1 MTSQAYQPAPVIVTT
16 SRPLPWPGWLFQV
29 IVPSDQASFSTPQHA
44 TSETFGQD
52 LRLLGYDVAQDAEAL
67 RLTLHWRAERR
78 MSHYYKFFVH
88 LFVPDTLELVAQ
100 ADVVPRDWTYPT
112 TWWEAGEVV
121 SDEIILPL
129 EGVPGG
135 WYALAVGVYTPD
147 EGRLLT
153 GDGADRFI
161 LGEEVVVP

>member
-1 MTSQAYQPAPVIVTT
+1 
-16 SRPLPWPGWLFQV
+16 
-29 IVPSDQASFSTPQHA
+29 
-44 TSETFGQD
+44 
-52 LRLLGYDVAQDAEAL
+52 
-67 RLTLHWRAERR
+67 
-78 MSHYYKFFVH
+78 
-88 LFVPDTLELVAQ
+88 VAQ

-129 EGVPGG
+129 ERVPGG

-161 LGEEVVVP
+161 LDEEIIVP